1 MEVAGTQRRTESRK
15 RGRPSLWEGGG
26 EGGQVVPLFQS
37 VALYQEG
44 EGVEGEVEKGEV
56 VEGSQ
61 EEVLHL
67 VMDR

>member
-1 MEVAGTQRRTESRK
+1 M
-15 RGRPSLWEGGG
+15 
-26 EGGQVVPLFQS
+26 VPLFQS

-67 VMDR
+67 VMDRWVQYVEHSWSD